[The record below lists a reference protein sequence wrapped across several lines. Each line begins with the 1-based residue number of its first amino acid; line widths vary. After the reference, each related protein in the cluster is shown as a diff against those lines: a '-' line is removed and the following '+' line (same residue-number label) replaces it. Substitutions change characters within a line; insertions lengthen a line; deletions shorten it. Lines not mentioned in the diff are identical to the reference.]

1 MESGSTPARN
11 PGIDVLRGM
20 AIVLVVLSHLG
31 LKFRM
36 PLARTPLGALL
47 PGSVIE
53 ALTQHGQEAV
63 FIFFVISGFLITT
76 HSLRRWQSLECISL
90 RGFYARRFAR
100 IVPLLTVLL
109 VVLAALD
116 LLGVSGYVIHRPGQS
131 LSGAVWSAVTLRL
144 NWYEGQTGYL
154 PANWDVLWSLSI
166 EEAFYLGFP
175 FVCLLTRRRSVLV
188 TLLVVLALSLPVTR
202 DALTNNSIWMEKA
215 YLPGMSAIAIGVLG
229 ALIGAGWHGPPRWL
243 VAAMAALG
251 TAGIAAML
259 GADIP
264 LYRIFGSGGE
274 LLVLSASSLLLI
286 LAFHWDNLRV
296 PNRSFRS
303 FGWLR
308 FFGRNSYEVYLTH
321 MFVVLTA
328 VALFQALGSP
338 WRFADL
344 WYMVTLGLCALLG
357 AIVAR
362 YLSAP
367 SDRALR
373 RLLLGARHPQLAER
387 SLSLE

>member
-1 MESGSTPARN
+1 M
-11 PGIDVLRGM
+11 LRGV
-20 AIVLVVLSHLG
+20 AIVLVVLSHLS
-31 LKFRM
+31 LKSRV

-47 PGSVIE
+47 PDPVIE
-53 ALTQHGQEAV
+53 VLTQSGHGAV
-63 FIFFVISGFLITT
+63 FMFFVISGFVITT
-76 HSLRRWQSLECISL
+76 HSLRRWQSLERISL

-116 LLGVSGYVIHRPGQS
+116 LLGVTGYVIYRPGQS

-144 NWYEGQTGYL
+144 NWYEGHTGYL

-175 FVCLLTRRRSVLV
+175 LVCLLTRRSSVLV
-188 TLLVVLALSLPVTR
+188 PLLVVLGLSLPVR
-202 DALTNNSIWMEKA
+202 WGALVNNSIWMQKA
-215 YLPGMSAIAIGVLG
+215 YVPGMSAIALGVLG
-229 ALIGAGWHGPPRWL
+229 ALIGTRWHGPPRWL
-243 VAAMAALG
+243 VATMAALG

-264 LYRIFGSGGE
+264 LYRIFGGGGE

-296 PNRSFRS
+296 PNRSFRG

-328 VALFQALGSP
+328 VALFRALGSP
-338 WRFADL
+338 WRVGDL
-344 WYMVTLGLCALLG
+344 WYVVSLGLCALLG
-357 AIVAR
+357 ALVTR
-362 YLSAP
+362 YLTGP

-373 RLLLGARHPQLAER
+373 RLLLSARRLQATER
-387 SLSLE
+387 SLSLH